1 MIYGVFGLR
10 DVNSIL
16 ILYRTIYI
24 YTCLLNSMNLS
35 APAVLIH
42 FTLLRAP
49 YRYSS
54 QLTRTVSKAIFTV
67 DHAIYTQ
74 RFVITITE
82 AEKIH

>member
-54 QLTRTVSKAIFTV
+54 QLTRTVSKGNL
-67 DHAIYTQ
+67 HRRPRHLYT
-74 RFVITITE
+74 
-82 AEKIH
+82 KICHYHH